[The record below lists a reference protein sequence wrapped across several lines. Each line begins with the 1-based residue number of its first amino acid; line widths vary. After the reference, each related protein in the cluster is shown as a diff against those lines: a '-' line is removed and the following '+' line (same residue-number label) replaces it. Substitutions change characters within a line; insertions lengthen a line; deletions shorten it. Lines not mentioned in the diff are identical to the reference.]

1 MTQTTNTGNA
11 EHDVVDLLMQQ
22 HERVRQLFA
31 AVESTSGDARK
42 DSFEEL
48 RALLAVHETA
58 EEMVVH
64 PSVKKQGGAGE
75 SVVEARLQE
84 EHDAKEILSE
94 LDGMD
99 VTDANF
105 TEKFATLKQM
115 VTEHAESE
123 EREEFPLV
131 RQINDADQL
140 AKMAKA
146 VQSAEKMAPTHPHPG
161 VESQAAN
168 MAAGP
173 MASLID
179 RTRDAVKSAMS

>member
-1 MTQTTNTGNA
+1 MTENTGNA
-11 EHDVVDLLMQQ
+11 DHDVVDLLMQQ
-22 HERVRQLFA
+22 HDRVRQLFA
-31 AVESTSGDARK
+31 AVESTGGDARQE
-42 DSFEEL
+42 SFDEL

-64 PSVKKQGGAGE
+64 PSVKNQGAGE
-75 SVVEARLQE
+75 GVVEKRLQE
-84 EHDAKEILSE
+84 EHDAKEVLSQ

-115 VTEHAESE
+115 VTEHAENE

-131 RQINDADQL
+131 RQLNDSDQL

-161 VESQAAN
+161 VESQGAN

-173 MASLID
+173 MAALID

>member
-1 MTQTTNTGNA
+1 MTENTGNA
-11 EHDVVDLLMQQ
+11 DRDVVDLLMQQ
-22 HERVRQLFA
+22 HDRVRQLFA
-31 AVESTSGDARK
+31 AVESTSGDKRQE
-42 DSFEEL
+42 SFEEL

-75 SVVEARLQE
+75 DVVEKRLQE

-94 LDGMD
+94 LDGME
-99 VTDANF
+99 VTDVNF

-131 RQINDADQL
+131 RQISDSDQL

-161 VESQAAN
+161 VESQGAN
-168 MAAGP
+168 VAAGP
-173 MASLID
+173 MAALVD

>member
-1 MTQTTNTGNA
+1 MTQTANTGNP

-31 AVESTSGDARK
+31 AVESTSGDSRK
-42 DSFEEL
+42 ESFDEL

-75 SVVEARLQE
+75 DVVEKRLQE

-105 TEKFATLKQM
+105 TAKFATLKQM

-146 VQSAEKMAPTHPHPG
+146 VKSAEKMAPTHPHPG

-173 MASLID
+173 MAALID
-179 RTRDAVKSAMS
+179 RTRDAVKSAMD